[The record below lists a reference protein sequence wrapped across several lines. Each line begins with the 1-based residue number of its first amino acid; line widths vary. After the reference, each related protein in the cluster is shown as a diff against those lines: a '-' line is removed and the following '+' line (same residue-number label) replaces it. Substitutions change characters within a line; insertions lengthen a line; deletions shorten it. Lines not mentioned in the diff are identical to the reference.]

1 MKLKEILEKKNK
13 KAKELAI
20 EIGTDEPMISKFV
33 NYKCLPIPAQMKG
46 ICKSLDCKVSDVYT
60 DEEIYYQSK
69 AKKQAREPKELD
81 FYNLCV
87 RLPNEARKYL
97 TTENLELVGY
107 KNNSKW
113 ILACYKEL
121 VLKIK
126 KARSQKQNENEPT
139 KKLIAPT
146 MINKKIKKVNK
157 EN

>member
-33 NYKCLPIPAQMKG
+33 NYKCLPIPTQMKG

-107 KNNSKW
+107 KDKTQW

-126 KARSQKQNENEPT
+126 KSSFPKAKRKRAYEKTYRTNNYKQKN
-139 KKLIAPT
+139 
-146 MINKKIKKVNK
+146 
-157 EN
+157 